1 MAQGASVDEAPAGL
15 RLIGLSAL
23 VMVAYAALGALTLSI
38 GQSAG
43 LASPLWPA
51 AGLAFAAVYAW
62 GWRLMPAVL
71 LGSLLSNTF
80 TLLRQE
86 SLSSDALIVAAA
98 IALGAAIQA
107 WFAATI
113 VKGAVGSDAAL
124 ARGREIVTFLLLAG
138 PVGSLVNAS
147 VATVAQVTTGLI
159 SFDQAW
165 TVWGLW
171 WAGNAI
177 GTIIFAPLVLMM
189 MPSQDAVWN
198 GRRLRV
204 ALPSLVGVLLFA
216 GFFAQSHHQQE
227 ANREAE
233 MAAVAQDAAALLER
247 NVNRHQE
254 VLEGLG
260 SFFESSEEVNAD
272 EFATYTAS
280 ALLRYPNLQA
290 LSWNPIIP
298 RDEVVDFEAY
308 QRSQQGLDGYTITE
322 RDSEG
327 NLIPALERDEYVAVA
342 YIEPRSENEAA
353 LGFDINSN
361 AVRRFA
367 TDRARELGLPSA
379 TAPIDLVQ
387 DSDQQKG
394 MLALAPV
401 YDTGAM
407 NAEVPSGADGLRGF
421 VVGVYRLGD
430 LLTETFSGTAWNEF
444 DIALIDATVTD
455 NQIPVAM
462 RTAITPE
469 AIDLMTSAEPVAFSE
484 EFEVYGRTWLLEV
497 TPTSG
502 PLAQLN
508 STQALVIDVVGL
520 IILTLLQAFVL
531 LVTGME
537 RQAVRHARHFDKEA
551 NTDPL
556 TGLSNRR
563 AFLRHLEA
571 VKNRA
576 DTEGT
581 ASALLL
587 MDLDRFKAVNDEGGH
602 EAGDEVLCA
611 VAGVLTESV
620 RSRDTVTRVGGDEFA
635 IILND
640 CQPALALRIAETLA
654 HEVDSLR
661 MHRDGRDFSV
671 GASIGVATITAH
683 RRDGIDD
690 IIRGADE
697 ACYRAKRSGG
707 GALAEVESE
716 TQGG

>member
-1 MAQGASVDEAPAGL
+1 MAQEESVDEAPAGL

-23 VMVAYAALGALTLSI
+23 VMVAYAALGALTLSV

-43 LASPLWPA
+43 LASPVWPA

-71 LGSLLSNTF
+71 LGSLLSNTV

-86 SLSSDALIVAAA
+86 SLSSDALIAAA
-98 IALGAAIQA
+98 VVALGAAIQA

-113 VKGAVGSDAAL
+113 VKGAVGPDAAL

-147 VATVAQVTTGLI
+147 VATVAQVTAGLI
-159 SFDQAW
+159 SFDHAW

-171 WAGNAI
+171 WAGDAI

-189 MPSQDAVWN
+189 IPSQDAVWN

-227 ANREAE
+227 AYREAE
-233 MAAVAQDAAALLER
+233 IAAVAQEAAALLER

-260 SFFESSEEVNAD
+260 SFFESSEDVNAD

-280 ALLRYPNLQA
+280 ALARYPNLQA

-298 RDEVVDFEAY
+298 LDEVADFEAY

-327 NLIPALERDEYVAVA
+327 NLIPALERDEYVPVA

-367 TDRARELGLPSA
+367 IDRARELGLPSA

-407 NAEVPSGADGLRGF
+407 NADVPSGADGLRGF

-430 LLTETFSGTAWNEF
+430 LLTGTFSGPEWNAF
-444 DIALIDATVTD
+444 DIALMDTTVTD
-455 NQIPVAM
+455 SPIPVAM

-469 AIDLMTSAEPVAFSE
+469 AIDLTSAEPVAFSE

-502 PLAQLN
+502 SVAQLN

-537 RQAVRHARHFDKEA
+537 RQAARHARHFNQQA

-581 ASALLL
+581 ASALLF

-602 EAGDEVLCA
+602 EAGDEMLCA
-611 VAGVLTESV
+611 VAGVLTEGV

-654 HEVDSLR
+654 REVDSMR

-671 GASIGVATITAH
+671 GASIGVATITPH

-716 TQGG
+716 TQVG

>member
-1 MAQGASVDEAPAGL
+1 MAQGESVDEAPAGL

-23 VMVAYAALGALTLSI
+23 VMVAYAALGALTLSV

-43 LASPLWPA
+43 LASPVWPA

-71 LGSLLSNTF
+71 LGSLLSNTV

-86 SLSSDALIVAAA
+86 SLSSDALIAAA
-98 IALGAAIQA
+98 AVALGAAIQA

-113 VKGAVGSDAAL
+113 VKGAVGPDAAL

-147 VATVAQVTTGLI
+147 VATVAQVTAGLI
-159 SFDQAW
+159 SFDRAG

-171 WAGNAI
+171 WAGDAI
-177 GTIIFAPLVLMM
+177 GTIVFAPLVLMM
-189 MPSQDAVWN
+189 IPSQDAVWN

-227 ANREAE
+227 VYREAE
-233 MAAVAQDAAALLER
+233 ITAVAQEAAALLEG

-280 ALLRYPNLQA
+280 ALARYPNVQA

-298 RDEVVDFEAY
+298 LDEVVDFEAY

-367 TDRARELGLPSA
+367 IDRARELGLPSA

-407 NAEVPSGADGLRGF
+407 NADVPSGADGLRGF

-430 LLTETFSGTAWNEF
+430 LLTGTFSGPAWNEF
-444 DIALIDATVTD
+444 DIALIDTTVTD
-455 NQIPVAM
+455 SQIPVAM

-469 AIDLMTSAEPVAFSE
+469 AIDLTSAEPVAFSE

-502 PLAQLN
+502 SLTRLN
-508 STQALVIDVVGL
+508 STQALVIDVFGL

-537 RQAVRHARHFDKEA
+537 RQAARHARHFNHQA

-576 DTEGT
+576 DIEGT
-581 ASALLL
+581 ASALLF

-602 EAGDEVLCA
+602 EAGDEMLCA
-611 VAGVLTESV
+611 VAGVLTEGV

-654 HEVDSLR
+654 REVDSLR

-671 GASIGVATITAH
+671 GVSIGVATITPH

>member
-1 MAQGASVDEAPAGL
+1 MAQGESVDEAPAGL

-23 VMVAYAALGALTLSI
+23 VMVAYAALGALTLSV

-43 LASPLWPA
+43 LASPVWPA

-71 LGSLLSNTF
+71 LGSLLSNTV

-86 SLSSDALIVAAA
+86 SLSSDALIAAA
-98 IALGAAIQA
+98 VVALGAAIQA

-113 VKGAVGSDAAL
+113 VKGAVGPDAAL

-147 VATVAQVTTGLI
+147 VATVAQVTAGII
-159 SFDQAW
+159 SFDHAW

-171 WAGNAI
+171 WAGDAI

-189 MPSQDAVWN
+189 IPSQDAVWN

-227 ANREAE
+227 AYREAE
-233 MAAVAQDAAALLER
+233 NAAVAQEAAALLER

-280 ALLRYPNLQA
+280 ALARYPNLQA

-298 RDEVVDFEAY
+298 LDEVADFEAY

-367 TDRARELGLPSA
+367 IDRARELGLPSA

-407 NAEVPSGADGLRGF
+407 NADVPSGADGLRGF

-430 LLTETFSGTAWNEF
+430 LLTKTFSGPAWNAF
-444 DIALIDATVTD
+444 DIALIDTTVTD
-455 NQIPVAM
+455 SQIPVAM

-469 AIDLMTSAEPVAFSE
+469 AIDLTSAEPVAFSE

-502 PLAQLN
+502 SLTRLN

-520 IILTLLQAFVL
+520 IILTLLEAFVL

-537 RQAVRHARHFDKEA
+537 RQAVRHARHFNQQA

-581 ASALLL
+581 ASALLF

-602 EAGDEVLCA
+602 EAGDEMLCA
-611 VAGVLTESV
+611 VAGVLTEGV

-654 HEVDSLR
+654 HAVDSLR

-671 GASIGVATITAH
+671 GASIGVATITPH

-697 ACYRAKRSGG
+697 ACYRAKGSGG

>member
-1 MAQGASVDEAPAGL
+1 MAQGESVDEAPAGL

-23 VMVAYAALGALTLSI
+23 VMVAYAALGALTLSV

-43 LASPLWPA
+43 LASPVWPA

-71 LGSLLSNTF
+71 LGSLLSNTV

-86 SLSSDALIVAAA
+86 SLSSDALIAAA
-98 IALGAAIQA
+98 VVALGAAIQA

-113 VKGAVGSDAAL
+113 VKGAVGPDAAL
-124 ARGREIVTFLLLAG
+124 ARGREIITFLLLAG

-147 VATVAQVTTGLI
+147 VATVAQVTAGLI
-159 SFDQAW
+159 SFDRAW

-171 WAGNAI
+171 WAGDAI

-189 MPSQDAVWN
+189 IPSQDAVWN
-198 GRRLRV
+198 GRRIRV

-227 ANREAE
+227 AYREAE
-233 MAAVAQDAAALLER
+233 NAAVAQEAAALLER

-260 SFFESSEEVNAD
+260 SFFESSEEVSAD

-280 ALLRYPNLQA
+280 ALARYPSLQA

-298 RDEVVDFEAY
+298 LDEVADFEAY

-367 TDRARELGLPSA
+367 IDRARELGLPSA

-407 NAEVPSGADGLRGF
+407 NADVPSGADGLRGF
-421 VVGVYRLGD
+421 VVGAYRLGD
-430 LLTETFSGTAWNEF
+430 LLTGTFSGPAWNAF
-444 DIALIDATVTD
+444 DIALIDTTVTD
-455 NQIPVAM
+455 SQIPVAM

-469 AIDLMTSAEPVAFSE
+469 AIDLTSAEPVAFSE

-502 PLAQLN
+502 SVTRLN
-508 STQALVIDVVGL
+508 LTQPLVIDVVGL

-537 RQAVRHARHFDKEA
+537 RQAARHARHFNQQA

-581 ASALLL
+581 ASALLF

-602 EAGDEVLCA
+602 EAGDEMLCT
-611 VAGVLTESV
+611 VAAVLTEGV

-654 HEVDSLR
+654 REVDSLR

-671 GASIGVATITAH
+671 GASIGVATITPH

-716 TQGG
+716 TQVG

>member
-1 MAQGASVDEAPAGL
+1 MTRGASVDEAPAGL

-113 VKGAVGSDAAL
+113 VKGAVGPDAAL

-147 VATVAQVTTGLI
+147 VATVAQVTAGLI
-159 SFDQAW
+159 RSDQGL

-171 WAGNAI
+171 WAGDAI

-189 MPSQDAVWN
+189 IPSQDAVWN

-233 MAAVAQDAAALLER
+233 IAAVAQEAAALLER

-280 ALLRYPNLQA
+280 ALARYPNLQA

-367 TDRARELGLPSA
+367 IDRARELGLPSA

-407 NAEVPSGADGLRGF
+407 NADVPSGADGLRGF

-430 LLTETFSGTAWNEF
+430 LLTATFSGTAWNEF
-444 DIALIDATVTD
+444 DIALIDTTVTD
-455 NQIPVAM
+455 SQIPVAM

-469 AIDLMTSAEPVAFSE
+469 AIDLTTSAEPVAFSE

-576 DTEGT
+576 DTEGA

-602 EAGDEVLCA
+602 EAGDEMLCA
-611 VAGVLTESV
+611 VAGVLTEGV

-671 GASIGVATITAH
+671 GASIGVATITPH

-707 GALAEVESE
+707 GALEEVESE
-716 TQGG
+716 TPGG